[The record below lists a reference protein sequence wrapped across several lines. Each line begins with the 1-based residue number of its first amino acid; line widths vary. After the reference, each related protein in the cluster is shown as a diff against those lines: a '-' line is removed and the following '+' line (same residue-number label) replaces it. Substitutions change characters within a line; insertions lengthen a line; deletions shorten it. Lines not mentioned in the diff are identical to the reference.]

1 MTGPVL
7 PEVARQPRTPFLASC
22 MDYTAARCVLLG
34 APMDWSSSFRPGSRF
49 GPASIREVSEAI
61 EEYSVYADRSLTEIR
76 FYDAG
81 DLILP
86 FGNVTASLDLI
97 GRGVAAVLAD
107 GKFPVLLG
115 GEHLVTYPA
124 VRALH
129 TLHPDLCV
137 LQFDA
142 HADLRPAYLGESMSH
157 ASVMRLLHG
166 LLGDGRLFQVGIR
179 SGDREEFAFASE
191 HTRCYRGSLDEG
203 ARAAADEIGGRPVY
217 VTIDIDVVD
226 PAFAPGTGTP
236 ECGGPSSADLLRTLA
251 HLAGLR
257 IVGFDVVEVS
267 PGTDLSSRTSLLAA
281 ILVREA
287 LLRLTEG

>member
-1 MTGPVL
+1 MSRPVL
-7 PEVARQPRTPFLASC
+7 PGLDRQPRTPFLASGS
-22 MDYTAARCVLLG
+22 DYAAARCVLLG

-49 GPASIREVSEAI
+49 GPSSIREVSEAI
-61 EEYSVYADRSLTEIR
+61 EEYSVYADRSLTEIQ

-86 FGNVTASLDLI
+86 FGNVAVSLDLI
-97 GRGVAAVLAD
+97 GRGVAAILAD
-107 GKFPVLLG
+107 GKSPVLLG

-129 TLHPDLCV
+129 AHHPDLCV

-166 LLGDGRLFQVGIR
+166 FLGDARLFQVGIR
-179 SGDREEFAFASE
+179 SGDREEFVFAAE
-191 HTRCYRGSLDEG
+191 HTRNYRGSLEEG
-203 ARAAADEIGGRPVY
+203 VRAAGEEIAGRPVY

-236 ECGGPSSADLLRTLA
+236 ECGGPASAELLRALA

-267 PGTDLSSRTSLLAA
+267 PGTDLSSRTALLAA